1 MAQPAIDPSFDTWTS
16 FFLLVCSY
24 GFFLSI
30 ILFSNKKAIFGNWPI
45 ILLVLGFSFI
55 LLQYVFFWT
64 GYLQLY
70 PYLYL
75 FDHTWYLA
83 FGPLLYAYVTQLFNK
98 SFKIRWYHFLPT
110 AISFGLNIIYLIKS
124 DGFINLNDFQNERL
138 FYFFKVFRSP
148 WLAGISLALYIF
160 ITRDFIKFSKATPIN
175 QYQNTRNKWA
185 KFLINLFTVFVIAYL
200 SYFIL
205 VIFPFFNPQWDYAI
219 SFAMSASIYGIGYM
233 VYREPSI
240 FNGELMAN
248 LFLKETNVPTFSQET
263 IEEFYATLLNYI
275 ENKKPYLDNN
285 LRLVH
290 LADNVGFSSHTLS
303 KIINDKAEKNFNQ
316 FINDFRLREAERLL
330 VEDEKMPIKNVYYEV
345 GFNNKATFY
354 KAFKNKH
361 HCTPLEFK
369 ENLESV

>member
-1 MAQPAIDPSFDTWTS
+1 MAQPAIHPSFDTWTS
-16 FFLLVCSY
+16 FFLLVCSFGY
-24 GFFLSI
+24 FLSI
-30 ILFSNKKAIFGNWPI
+30 ILFSNKKTLSANWPI
-45 ILLVLGFSFI
+45 ILMVLGFSII

-83 FGPLLYAYVTQLFNK
+83 FGPLLYAYVTQLYNK
-98 SFKIRWYHFLPT
+98 SFKIRWYHFLPA
-110 AISFGLNIIYLIKS
+110 AISFGLNIFYLIKS
-124 DGFINLNDFQNERL
+124 DGFTNLNDFQDERL
-138 FYFFKVFRSP
+138 FYFFTVFRSP
-148 WLAGISLALYIF
+148 WVAGISLALYIF
-160 ITRDFIKFSKATPIN
+160 ITRDFIKFNKTTPIN
-175 QYQNTRNKWA
+175 QFQNTRNKWA

-219 SFAMSASIYGIGYM
+219 SFAMSVSIYGIGYM

-248 LFLKETNVPTFSQET
+248 LFLKETHASTFSEET
-263 IEEFYATLLNYI
+263 AEEFYETLLNYI
-275 ENKKPYLDNN
+275 EKKKPYLDNN
-285 LRLVH
+285 LRLVN

-303 KIINDKAEKNFNQ
+303 KLINEKAEKNFNQ
-316 FINDFRLREAERLL
+316 FINDFRLNEAERLL

-361 HCTPLEFK
+361 NCTPLEFK

>member
-1 MAQPAIDPSFDTWTS
+1 MQQPAIHPSFDTWTS
-16 FFLLVCSY
+16 FFLLVCSF
-24 GFFLSI
+24 GFFLSL
-30 ILFSNKKAIFGNWPI
+30 ILFTNKKGLSGNWPI

-64 GYLQLY
+64 GYLQVYPFLY
-70 PYLYL
+70 F

-83 FGPLLYAYVTQLFNK
+83 FGPLLYAYITRFFNK
-98 SFKIRWYHFLPT
+98 DFKIRWYHFSPA
-110 AISFGLNIIYLIKS
+110 AISFFLNVFYLIKS
-124 DGFINLNDFQNERL
+124 NGYININDFQNEKL
-138 FYFFKVFRSP
+138 FNFFKIMRSP
-148 WLAGISLALYIF
+148 WLAGISLAVYIF
-160 ITRDFIKFSKATPIN
+160 ITRDFIKFSKTKSIN
-175 QYQNTRNKWA
+175 QYQDTRNKWA
-185 KFLINLFTVFVIAYL
+185 NFLINLFTVFVIAYL

-205 VIFPFFNPQWDYAI
+205 VIFPFFNSQWDYAI
-219 SFAMSASIYGIGYM
+219 SFAMSVSIYGIGYM

-248 LFLKETNVPTFSQET
+248 LFLKETNVPTFSEET
-263 IEEFYATLLNYI
+263 TEEFYTTLLDYI
-275 ENKKPYLDNN
+275 EKKKPYLDNN
-285 LRLVH
+285 LRLVQ

-316 FINDFRLREAERLL
+316 FINDFRLREAEILL
-330 VEDEKMPIKNVYYEV
+330 AENETMPIKNVYFEV